1 MNYKVTVAYDGSNY
15 YGFQRQKNCRTVQ
28 GELEKVLSIV
38 FKEEIG
44 ISASGRTDR
53 GVHALNQVVNF
64 TTGITIEASQLKYA
78 LNRLIPDDIS
88 VLDVSVECGS
98 FHARFSA
105 VSKKYRYII
114 ATEDD
119 LFKRKYKYYVGKE
132 LNIDLMKKAACLLI
146 GEHDFYSFSNN
157 RKTDKSTVRDIK
169 SIDIYREGKDIYID
183 ITANSFLYNMV
194 RVIVMYL
201 INIALGKIDYN
212 KTSYLLENHTRELTR
227 LKAPA
232 SGLYLVKVYYD

>member
-1 MNYKVTVAYDGSNY
+1 MNYRVIIAYDGSNFF
-15 YGFQRQKNCRTVQ
+15 GFQRQKDCRTVQ

-38 FKEEIG
+38 FKQEIN
-44 ISASGRTDR
+44 INASGRTDR
-53 GVHALNQVVNF
+53 GVHALGQVINFHSDISIEVN
-64 TTGITIEASQLKYA
+64 QLKYA
-78 LNRLIPDDIS
+78 LNRLIPEDIS
-88 VLDVSVECGS
+88 VLDIFMADDD

-105 VSKKYRYII
+105 KNKKYRYII
-114 ATEDD
+114 STEDH
-119 LFKRKYKYYVGKE
+119 LFKRRYKFYVEKDLDIE
-132 LNIDLMKKAACLLI
+132 LMKKAASQLI

-157 RKTDKSTVRDIK
+157 RKTDTSTIREVK
-169 SIDIYREGKDIYID
+169 SIEIYREGKDIYID

-227 LKAPA
+227 FKAPA